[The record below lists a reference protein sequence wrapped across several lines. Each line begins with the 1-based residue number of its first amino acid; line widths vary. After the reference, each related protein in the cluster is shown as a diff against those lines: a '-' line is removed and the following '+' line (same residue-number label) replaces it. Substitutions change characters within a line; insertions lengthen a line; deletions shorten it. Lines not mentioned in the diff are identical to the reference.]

1 MSKAVLSMSMS
12 LDGFI
17 AGPDDGPGNGLGD
30 GGHRLHEWILM
41 GADAGHR
48 EAVDRLDGVNREVMD
63 EVMSTGAVVVG
74 RRTFEFAGGWGGDHH
89 DGVPIFVLSRRAADA
104 AMRWPAVTHL
114 RDVADAVRRAKDAA
128 GDRDVLVHGAVTAA
142 LALTA
147 GVLDELQI
155 HLVPVLFGR
164 GRRLFE
170 NMPPDHIE
178 LELVRA
184 LDGPG
189 VQHLRYRV
197 RKEG

>member
-30 GGHRLHEWILM
+30 GGHRLHEWILT
-41 GADAGHR
+41 GAEAGHR

-74 RRTFEFAGGWGGDHH
+74 RRTFEFAGGWGGDH
-89 DGVPIFVLSRRAADA
+89 
-104 AMRWPAVTHL
+104 
-114 RDVADAVRRAKDAA
+114 
-128 GDRDVLVHGAVTAA
+128 
-142 LALTA
+142 
-147 GVLDELQI
+147 LDELQI

-197 RKEG
+197 RTEG